1 MTIRTRMTLLF
12 LSIVAVLLI
21 IFCTAIYF
29 EGEIYRQREYKTR
42 LRQEA
47 LTAATIIFNKKE
59 ISPDL
64 LKLLDKNNF
73 TALIQEEIAIY
84 NAENQLIYE
93 SGSDTL
99 NVQKLTLSQI
109 RQQKELFWEINNLE
123 MYGIVIKND
132 NKDYVVLTSA
142 VDKYGLSKQRNLLL
156 MLIFGGLLMLL
167 VSSITGW
174 FFAKRMLLPIQIMI
188 RKIDKI
194 RASQLGLRLE
204 EGNKTDE
211 LAQLSMRFNQMLDRL
226 EMAFQTQRAFVSHAS
241 HELRTPLT
249 AITGQIQVS
258 LLANDNP
265 DDLKLMIQSVLDDV
279 QQLNKLT
286 NNLLDLTSIDA
297 DDSQIKQTLV
307 NTLEIIWQ
315 IRNELLKKNPNY
327 QVLVFLDENADLL
340 PEVKANEGLLYT
352 ALINLIENGAKFSFE
367 NIVNVKIKVE
377 ENILNITFHNEGKA
391 IDEKE
396 ISQIF
401 EPFKRGSNARN
412 IKGHGVGL
420 SLTRRIVELHQ
431 GKITV
436 ESSDD
441 TGTTFTLILPR

>member
-1 MTIRTRMTLLF
+1 
-12 LSIVAVLLI
+12 
-21 IFCTAIYF
+21 
-29 EGEIYRQREYKTR
+29 
-42 LRQEA
+42 
-47 LTAATIIFNKKE
+47 
-59 ISPDL
+59 
-64 LKLLDKNNF
+64 
-73 TALIQEEIAIY
+73 
-84 NAENQLIYE
+84 
-93 SGSDTL
+93 
-99 NVQKLTLSQI
+99 
-109 RQQKELFWEINNLE
+109 

-132 NKDYVVLTSA
+132 NKDYVVLASA

-167 VSSITGW
+167 ISSVTGW
-174 FFAKRMLLPIQIMI
+174 LFAKRMLLPIQIMI

-307 NTLEIIWQ
+307 NTLEVIWQ

-327 QVLVFLDENADLL
+327 HILVFLDENADLL

>member
-258 LLANDNP
+258 LLANDNS

-377 ENILNITFHNEGKA
+377 ENTLNITFHNEGKA